1 MNPSFY
7 IYKKILISLLSIL
20 LSLFFIVSITF
31 FLFEI
36 IPGDLYDLDY
46 IKNENVIINIRN
58 KYNLDEPIFKRYLSA
73 IKNFFI
79 FDFGYSTIN
88 NGLSVKNII
97 KEKFPISAIIGLLSI
112 VFSFIVGIVIGI
124 IKSRILAKRRILLLV
139 VEILLISVPTF
150 VLCVLFQ
157 YFLSVKIKLFPVFWD
172 NSPLS
177 FFPPVLV
184 LSIFPIIFIERILD
198 RNIRKVRKSDYVVSA
213 IARGINKKNI
223 VARYIVKNSLTAVL
237 SYVAPLLANFMVGSF
252 VVESI
257 FNIPGL
263 GRYFI
268 SSIINRDYPV
278 AMGLTVFFSV
288 LLIIITTLFNVLISI
303 IDYRGNIKDKKN
315 EFWFY

>member
-1 MNPSFY
+1 
-7 IYKKILISLLSIL
+7 
-20 LSLFFIVSITF
+20 
-31 FLFEI
+31 
-36 IPGDLYDLDY
+36 
-46 IKNENVIINIRN
+46 
-58 KYNLDEPIFKRYLSA
+58 
-73 IKNFFI
+73 
-79 FDFGYSTIN
+79 
-88 NGLSVKNII
+88 
-97 KEKFPISAIIGLLSI
+97 
-112 VFSFIVGIVIGI
+112 
-124 IKSRILAKRRILLLV
+124 
-139 VEILLISVPTF
+139 
-150 VLCVLFQ
+150 
-157 YFLSVKIKLFPVFWD
+157 
-172 NSPLS
+172 
-177 FFPPVLV
+177 
-184 LSIFPIIFIERILD
+184 
-198 RNIRKVRKSDYVVSA
+198 VRKSDYVVSA